1 MTQQTVGLFISAPFG
16 SSLRGGEMEEA
27 TVSVKGPA
35 VEPHSLETAARGALS
50 AAKFASSIL
59 ECAAVV

>member
-1 MTQQTVGLFISAPFG
+1 MTQQTVGLFVCAPFG
-16 SSLRGGEMEEA
+16 SSPRGGEMGE
-27 TVSVKGPA
+27 TTGSVKGPA
-35 VEPHSLETAARGALS
+35 VEPHSLETAARRALS